1 MKIDLK
7 DVLKNIPGASKDN
20 DTHSTAPN
28 LLKAASEVV
37 KDTFESTT
45 SSNPL
50 LPRLPIPG
58 EPQLKDLEQIDV
70 FGMEDQLRKARMGA
84 DMVSKSAKNDDE
96 TNYKKKPKGAQGKEV
111 TTRSDEVKDKGSK
124 SYGDNEELKKKYS
137 DVMGQ
142 IDWNKGTTLFD
153 LDPGAVKRF
162 PIDRKLD
169 DEKAGKASATGRLD
183 FLSARLRGFGVAD
196 FKPETLTA
204 QLGLGLQ
211 ASLEAIGFHLQLK
224 HDAPSVKLF
233 GRDASLHSIINFD
246 AYVGVIAE
254 AEATFNVDVLKG
266 DGYLRA
272 GAQVFAA
279 ATASISGRSSLGKFG
294 SVYGQGN
301 AYAGVGAGAGVDVGF
316 HDGSFNVS
324 QGAGV
329 SWLYG
334 AGYNVGFSVNVV
346 EIEKAGE
353 NVVQDAVARPVV
365 WVWDKNFP
373 WPWKPEFREVMEVPG
388 DFLQDVGHV
397 LGVNVGSLMALVD
410 IAFSATRKSDVP
422 SQPDSD
428 SRGNKQEELREKT
441 TRPTQPV
448 A

>member
-7 DVLKNIPGASKDN
+7 DVLPNIPGASKDS
-20 DTHSTAPN
+20 DTHTATPN

-50 LPRLPIPG
+50 LPQSPILG
-58 EPQLKDLEQIDV
+58 EPQLKDLKQIDV
-70 FGMEDQLRKARMGA
+70 FGIEDQLRKARMGA
-84 DMVSKSAKNDDE
+84 DMVSKSSKNDDE

-111 TTRSDEVKDKGSK
+111 TSRSDKVNDKDSK

-142 IDWNKGTTLFD
+142 IDWKKGTTLFD
-153 LDPGAVKRF
+153 FNPGAVKRF
-162 PIDRKLD
+162 PIDRELD
-169 DEKAGKASATGRLD
+169 DKKAGKASATGRLD
-183 FLSARLRGFGVAD
+183 FITGRFRGFGVAD

-211 ASLEAIGFHLQLK
+211 GSLEAIGFHLQLK
-224 HDAPSVKLF
+224 HDAPSVKFF
-233 GRDASLHSIINFD
+233 GRDASLHSIINVD

-266 DGYLRA
+266 DGYLRL
-272 GAQVFAA
+272 GAQAFAA

-301 AYAGVGAGAGVDVGF
+301 AYAGVGAGAGLDAGF
-316 HDGSFNVS
+316 HDGSFTFS
-324 QGAGV
+324 QGAGA
-329 SWLYG
+329 SALYG

-346 EIEKAGE
+346 EIEKLGE
-353 NVVQDAVARPVV
+353 NMVKDAAGRPVV
-365 WVWDKNFP
+365 WVWDNNFP
-373 WPWKPEFREVMEVPG
+373 WPWKPEFREVLEVPG
-388 DFLQDVGHV
+388 DFLQDIGHV

-410 IAFSATRKSDVP
+410 IAFSETRKSEP
-422 SQPDSD
+422 LQPNSD
-428 SRGNKQEELREKT
+428 SHENKQAEIREKT
-441 TRPTQPV
+441 TRPSQPV